1 MSHGVTWFRG
11 GKEHRM
17 LEISN
22 NGDKIDFKNSY
33 YHDVNNSKIL
43 IKIIMI
49 QSFNRFSLHER
60 SRQTGSWNG

>member
-1 MSHGVTWFRG
+1 
-11 GKEHRM
+11 M

-33 YHDVNNSKIL
+33 YYDVNNSKIL

-49 QSFNRFSLHER
+49 QSFNRFSLNER
-60 SRQTGSWNG
+60 NQQRGS

>member
-1 MSHGVTWFRG
+1 MISRR
-11 GKEHRM
+11 KKHRM

-33 YHDVNNSKIL
+33 YYDVNNSKIL

-49 QSFNRFSLHER
+49 QSFNRFSLNER
-60 SRQTGSWNG
+60 SRQTGS